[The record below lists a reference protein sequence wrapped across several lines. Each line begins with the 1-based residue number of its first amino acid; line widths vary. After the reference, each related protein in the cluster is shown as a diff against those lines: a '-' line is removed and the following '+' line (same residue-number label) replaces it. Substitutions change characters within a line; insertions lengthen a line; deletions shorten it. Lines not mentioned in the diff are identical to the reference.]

1 MNNSKN
7 PVVKYLIRT
16 VKSFVFFNIVFLA
29 ILSVLILITPEYS
42 FDMMFSN
49 VGGVLR
55 EGSWPK
61 VMALFF
67 VVALLYP
74 KLTYVKKETIIY
86 GDFEANRK
94 IILDAFSSRG
104 YELIN
109 EDSERL
115 SFRLSSVFNRL
126 MRMFEDEI
134 SITKGESVLILQGSR
149 KEILRISGTITFLSK
164 KENADSSD
172 SESAEETNE

>member
-1 MNNSKN
+1 MNKSKN

-16 VKSFVFFNIVFLA
+16 VKSFIFFNIVFLA

-61 VMALFF
+61 VMALFLAVSIF
-67 VVALLYP
+67 YP

-104 YELIN
+104 YELVN
-109 EDSERL
+109 EDSDKL
-115 SFRLSSVFNRL
+115 SFRLSSLFYRL

-134 SITKGESVLILQGSR
+134 TITKGESVLILQGPR

-164 KENADSSD
+164 KENG
-172 SESAEETNE
+172 SEEEPIE